1 MGWLILVWKGVV
13 MKKSKAVVKYFTVTY
28 PWGDV
33 ISESRMLKLV
43 FLADWR
49 AALKLGR
56 QVTETTWVVGR
67 RGPHSDDILN
77 VIRSTLPE
85 SCINILI
92 EEEKALL
99 DFVVKSTSKK
109 SWSELTKLVYSTY
122 PLITKNRFEKLDL
135 VSLAKNYMS
144 EALD

>member
-1 MGWLILVWKGVV
+1 MGWLILYGKGIV
-13 MKKSKAVVKYFTVTY
+13 MEKSKAVVKYFALTY

-33 ISESRMLKLV
+33 ISESRMMKLV

-49 AALKLGR
+49 SALRLGR
-56 QVTETTWVVGR
+56 QITEADWVFGR

-92 EEEKALL
+92 AEEKDLL
-99 DFVVKSTSKK
+99 DFVVRSTSRK
-109 SWSELTKLVYSTY
+109 SWSELTQLVYSTY
-122 PLITKNRFEKLDL
+122 PLMTKNRFEKLDL
-135 VSLAKNYMS
+135 ISLAKNYMS
-144 EALD
+144 ETLD